1 MQGVKIE
8 SDCQEAVN
16 LIQNGAHPNCPYR
29 ALVEDTK
36 FVTQNVMQIGVD
48 QQEVLEIYENPPSS
62 IRPFL
67 VADLVGLVYER
78 D

>member
-1 MQGVKIE
+1 MIKHIF
-8 SDCQEAVN
+8 CEASKS
-16 LIQNGAHPNCPYR
+16 AD
-29 ALVEDTK
+29 ALA
-36 FVTQNVMQIGVD
+36 QIGVD
-48 QQEVLEIYENPPSS
+48 QQEVLEIYEDPPSS